1 MYLALELRAEI
12 ETALDAAT
20 DTDRAELRV
29 AVRLDGWQRDGG
41 QGYEAG
47 PVKTI
52 LDALRRSYAAELE
65 ESLARGSTE
74 ELRARVRDR
83 VG

>member
-20 DTDRAELRV
+20 DADRTELRV
-29 AVRLDGWQRDGG
+29 AVRLDDWQREGG
-41 QGYEAG
+41 AGYPGG
-47 PVKTI
+47 PVKTV
-52 LDALRRSYAAELE
+52 LDALQRSHAAELDE
-65 ESLARGSTE
+65 ALASGSTE
-74 ELRARVRDR
+74 ELRTRVRGR

>member
-1 MYLALELRAEI
+1 M
-12 ETALDAAT
+12 TDA
-20 DTDRAELRV
+20 DRAELRV
-29 AVRLDGWQRDGG
+29 AVRLDDWQRDGG
-41 QGYEAG
+41 GEYTDG

-52 LDALRRSYAAELE
+52 LDALQRSYAAELD
-65 ESLARGSTE
+65 ESLASGSTE

>member
-20 DTDRAELRV
+20 DADRAELRV
-29 AVRLDGWQRDGG
+29 AVRLDDWQREGGAAYPDGS
-41 QGYEAG
+41 
-47 PVKTI
+47 VKTV
-52 LDALRRSYAAELE
+52 LDALRRSYAAELD
-65 ESLARGSTE
+65 ESLAHGSTE
-74 ELRARVRDR
+74 ELRTRVRDR

>member
-20 DTDRAELRV
+20 EADRAELRV
-29 AVRLDGWQRDGG
+29 AVRLDAWQREGG
-41 QGYEAG
+41 AAYSDG
-47 PVKTI
+47 PVKTV
-52 LDALRRSYAAELE
+52 LDALQRSYAAELD
-65 ESLARGSTE
+65 ESLARGSTD
-74 ELRARVRDR
+74 ELRERVRDR